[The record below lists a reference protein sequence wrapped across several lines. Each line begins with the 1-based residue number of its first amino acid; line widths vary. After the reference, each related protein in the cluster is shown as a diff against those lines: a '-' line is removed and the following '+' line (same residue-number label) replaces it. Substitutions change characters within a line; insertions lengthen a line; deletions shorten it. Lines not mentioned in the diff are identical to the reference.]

1 MVLTLDFGNTAAKFA
16 LFSEQGELIN
26 SGPFT
31 DTQPFEQLPLT
42 QCIFSTVRK
51 EIPWLSNLPCPV
63 HLFGTTMKL
72 PIQVNYATPQS
83 LGPDRLAAVLGAHKL
98 LPPHT
103 AALVIDAGTCITF
116 DWLDNQNTYLGGAIS
131 PGIQMRY
138 KALHQFTGKLP
149 LVSHEPAEPMP
160 GNSTGNSILSGVQ
173 TGIIGEI
180 NYQIQ
185 LFNEKFPHASVFLTG
200 GDATLLSEMLK
211 TQIFVQ
217 PLLVHYGLFHAI
229 A

>member
-1 MVLTLDFGNTAAKFA
+1 MILTLDFGNTTAKFA
-16 LFSEQGELIN
+16 LFSEQGELVN

-31 DTQPFEQLPLT
+31 NTQPFENLPLT
-42 QCIFSTVRK
+42 NCIFSTVKK
-51 EIPWLSNLPCPV
+51 EIPWLTNLPCPI
-63 HLFGTTMKL
+63 HLFGPTLKL
-72 PIQVNYATPQS
+72 PVSIQYQTPHT
-83 LGPDRLAAVLGAHKL
+83 LGPDRLAAVLGAHYL
-98 LPPHT
+98 LKPNNP
-103 AALVIDAGTCITF
+103 ALVIDAGTCITF
-116 DWLDNQNTYLGGAIS
+116 DWLDNNNNYLGGAIS

-185 LFNEKFPHASVFLTG
+185 LFNEKYPASSVFLTG
-200 GDATLLSEMLK
+200 GDAPLLSEMLK

>member
-1 MVLTLDFGNTAAKFA
+1 MILTLDFGNTTAKFA

-26 SGPFT
+26 SGPFS
-31 DTQPFEQLPLT
+31 DTQPFENLPLT
-42 QCIFSTVRK
+42 NCIFSTVTK

-63 HLFGTTMKL
+63 HLFGTSLKL
-72 PIQVNYATPQS
+72 PVNIQYQTPHT
-83 LGPDRLAAVLGAHKL
+83 LGPDRLAAVLGAHHL
-98 LPPHT
+98 LPPHSP
-103 AALVIDAGTCITF
+103 ALIIDAGTCITF
-116 DWLDNQNTYLGGAIS
+116 DWLDNNNNYLGGAIS

-149 LVSHEPAEPMP
+149 LVSHELAEPMP

-185 LFNEKFPHASVFLTG
+185 LFNEKFPASTVFLTG
-200 GDATLLSEMLK
+200 GDAPLLSELLK